1 MMSSILH
8 VLSYLNISTS
18 SKASIIFL
26 TLPMRSQKPSG
37 IEQFAQTHMAGKK
50 AQLESDTEG
59 CPFPRPV
66 LITPPA
72 KSFCLI
78 MRC

>member
-37 IEQFAQTHMAGKK
+37 IEQFAHMAGKK

-59 CPFPRPV
+59 CPLPRPV